1 MASQDDRDR
10 GGTGAGLEPNEEQ
23 ARQVAGRA
31 SEREGRVGRVK
42 AQAQTVVGPTLKKR
56 DVDSA

>member
-1 MASQDDRDR
+1 MASQDDGR
-10 GGTGAGLEPNEEQ
+10 GGTDAGLEHNGEQ

-31 SEREGRVGRVK
+31 RERERRVGRVK
-42 AQAQTVVGPTLKKR
+42 AQTQTVVGATLEKR